1 MYVVIDF
8 VGIHWM
14 YAVVHGDVFL
24 LPIMEW
30 NICFV
35 VYVYVNMYS
44 LINYCRLLYLDK
56 PRVCFV
62 RMCRIYII

>member
-1 MYVVIDF
+1 MYVVVGCKWIQWMYVVIDF

-35 VYVYVNMYS
+35 V
-44 LINYCRLLYLDK
+44 C
-56 PRVCFV
+56 VC
-62 RMCRIYII
+62 